1 MIFAML
7 FCFAFPCLLIYAAWS
22 DVRSMTI
29 NNWVSIVLAAAFVP
43 AAAASGMSLQQFG
56 SHLGFA
62 AIALLIG
69 AVLFYLNVFGGGD
82 AKVIAAASIWLFYL
96 AMRRLTGTKAALSAS
111 LLLAA
116 LWRPQNRSI
125 SPPARRPSP
134 GCCPRSRRCSTGDR
148 MSRLTPAAGSRPCLP
163 PRSSAI
169 ASRRVSTS
177 RCRSFCG
184 SG

>member
-1 MIFAML
+1 MIVTL
-7 FCFAFPCLLIYAAWS
+7 LCLAFPALLIYAAWS

-82 AKVIAAASIWLFYL
+82 AKVIAAASIWMGFAGAGRFFFLMAVCGGHAGIRLDCSSPDQDFL
-96 AMRRLTGTKAALSAS
+96 RRRPGPTRSCRQRKALRMLSRSVRRRAARSACITGSCRGAQRHG
-111 LLLAA
+111 
-116 LWRPQNRSI
+116 LWRDSLRH
-125 SPPARRPSP
+125 
-134 GCCPRSRRCSTGDR
+134 
-148 MSRLTPAAGSRPCLP
+148 
-163 PRSSAI
+163 
-169 ASRRVSTS
+169 
-177 RCRSFCG
+177 
-184 SG
+184 